1 MTFDIVT
8 IWQLGWHLNDLN
20 DILTTWLTN
29 FTIWLI
35 FWQFDW
41 HSDNLID
48 ILTIWMTFWQFEW
61 YFDNLNDILTIWLT
75 FWQFD
80 WHFDIIREISLDLD
94 WSGEIWTDLGRSQQ
108 ICWDLNRS
116 GLTFTFWHLTLLT
129 FDIASAS
136 KKKCCIL
143 VLVTTHLTCH
153 HVLLK
158 FWHNRIASV
167 AKEDRV
173 PTSS

>member
-1 MTFDIVT
+1 MITPDI
-8 IWQLGWHLNDLN
+8 WYC
-20 DILTTWLTN
+20 
-29 FTIWLI
+29 
-35 FWQFDW
+35 
-41 HSDNLID
+41 DN
-48 ILTIWMTFWQFEW
+48 LTIWS
-61 YFDNLNDILTIWLT
+61 T

-136 KKKCCIL
+136 KKKMLYTGFSHHSPYLPPCPSE
-143 VLVTTHLTCH
+143 VLTQPHSIRRKRGQGPYQQLKWFSSYFEGIYTLHFTC
-153 HVLLK
+153 V
-158 FWHNRIASV
+158 
-167 AKEDRV
+167 
-173 PTSS
+173 